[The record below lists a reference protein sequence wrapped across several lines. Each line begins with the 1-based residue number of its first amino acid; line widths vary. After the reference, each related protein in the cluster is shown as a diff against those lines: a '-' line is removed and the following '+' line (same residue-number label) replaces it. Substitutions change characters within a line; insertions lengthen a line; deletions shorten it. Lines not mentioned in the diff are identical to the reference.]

1 MSSKVYNLWKD
12 IQDII
17 GPATLWPFKIRKN
30 FWNNKITHFDRIIL
44 CDFSYI
50 NGLNPLVL
58 LQWFRLISVTSI
70 GDDRERHI
78 IYIFKSLEE
87 GIYKGLYSWN
97 IYNGRYET
105 IDGSIR
111 MYGRK
116 IKQGKCFLL
125 TTISTR

>member
-1 MSSKVYNLWKD
+1 MSSKDYHLWKD

-17 GPATLWPFKIRKN
+17 GPATLWPFQIRKN
-30 FWNNKITHFDRIIL
+30 FWNNKIAHFNQITL
-44 CDFSYI
+44 CAFSYI

-78 IYIFKSLEE
+78 IYLFKSFAE
-87 GIYKGLYSWN
+87 GKYKGLYSWN

-105 IDGSIR
+105 IDGPIR
-111 MYGRK
+111 MYERK

-125 TTISTR
+125 TTI